1 MPNSPDPPFTE
12 DEADINTSPDT
23 ENNFEYKVRTST
35 LIRELRR
42 RYGLHF
48 APGYEDTDTL
58 GHLLFRAGVNTLDE
72 YLQRAPLE
80 PPATL
85 P

>member
-1 MPNSPDPPFTE
+1 MPNSPDPLPTE
-12 DEADINTSPDT
+12 DDDLYPTNPET
-23 ENNFEYKVRTST
+23 ETNAEYRARTST

-42 RYGLHF
+42 LYGLHF

-58 GHLLFRAGVNTLDE
+58 GHLLANAGLNTLEE
-72 YLQRAPLE
+72 YLKRHH
-80 PPATL
+80 L

>member
-1 MPNSPDPPFTE
+1 MPNSPDPIYPE
-12 DEADINTSPDT
+12 DEAEVFTTPDT
-23 ENNFEYKVRTST
+23 ENNAEYQARSST
-35 LIRELRR
+35 TIRELRR

-72 YLQRAPLE
+72 YLQRQHQA
-80 PPATL
+80 
-85 P
+85 